1 MDGVNCTQCDELKKR
16 VNHIEYE
23 DLKEIRGDIQE
34 IREDMA
40 KNHVLLKQNIDSS
53 ERLNNTLTTV
63 QNTMIQLS
71 ENIKHTNETTSA
83 LSSKVSNLEEK
94 IDKLGS
100 IIKEDLPGSIKVAFT
115 EALKGANF
123 TAGKTGTGNNNNN
136 NNP

>member
-1 MDGVNCTQCDELKKR
+1 MDGVNNCTQCDELKKR

-53 ERLNNTLTTV
+53 EKLNNTLTTV

-83 LSSKVSNLEEK
+83 LSNKVSNLEEK
-94 IDKLGS
+94 IDKVENHGKLDMMEWWQKNWVNVIILVGVVAYVVLGQY
-100 IIKEDLPGSIKVAFT
+100 IKF
-115 EALKGANF
+115 
-123 TAGKTGTGNNNNN
+123 
-136 NNP
+136 

>member
-53 ERLNNTLTTV
+53 EKLNNTLTTV

-94 IDKLGS
+94 IDKVENHGKLDMMEWWQKNWVNVIILVGVVAYVVLGKY
-100 IIKEDLPGSIKVAFT
+100 ITKF
-115 EALKGANF
+115 
-123 TAGKTGTGNNNNN
+123 
-136 NNP
+136 

>member
-1 MDGVNCTQCDELKKR
+1 MDGINCTQCDELKKR

-83 LSSKVSNLEEK
+83 LSNKVSNLEEK
-94 IDKLGS
+94 IDKVENHGKLDMMEWWQKNWVNVIILVGVVAYVVLGKY
-100 IIKEDLPGSIKVAFT
+100 IAKF
-115 EALKGANF
+115 
-123 TAGKTGTGNNNNN
+123 
-136 NNP
+136 

>member
-1 MDGVNCTQCDELKKR
+1 VDGMNNCTQCDELKKR

-40 KNHVLLKQNIDSS
+40 KSHVLLKQNIDSS
-53 ERLNNTLTTV
+53 EKLNNTLTTV

-94 IDKLGS
+94 IDKVENHGKLDMMEWWQKNWVNVIILVGVVAYVVLGKY
-100 IIKEDLPGSIKVAFT
+100 IPKF
-115 EALKGANF
+115 
-123 TAGKTGTGNNNNN
+123 
-136 NNP
+136 

>member
-1 MDGVNCTQCDELKKR
+1 MDGINCTHCDELKKR

-23 DLKEIRGDIQE
+23 DIKEIRGDIQE

-53 ERLNNTLTTV
+53 EKLNNTLTTV

-83 LSSKVSNLEEK
+83 LSNKVSNLEEK
-94 IDKLGS
+94 IDKVENHGKLDMMEWWQKNWVNVIILVGVVTYVVLG
-100 IIKEDLPGSIKVAFT
+100 KYV
-115 EALKGANF
+115 ANF
-123 TAGKTGTGNNNNN
+123 
-136 NNP
+136 

>member
-94 IDKLGS
+94 IDKVENHGKLDMMEWWQKNWVNVIILVGVVAYVVLGQY
-100 IIKEDLPGSIKVAFT
+100 IAKF
-115 EALKGANF
+115 
-123 TAGKTGTGNNNNN
+123 
-136 NNP
+136 

>member
-53 ERLNNTLTTV
+53 EKLNNTLTTV

-83 LSSKVSNLEEK
+83 LSNKVSNLEEK
-94 IDKLGS
+94 IDKVENHGKLDMMEWWQKNWVNVIILVGVVAYVVLGQYV
-100 IIKEDLPGSIKVAFT
+100 KF
-115 EALKGANF
+115 
-123 TAGKTGTGNNNNN
+123 
-136 NNP
+136 